1 MPLPT
6 PGQPRK
12 THWAFL
18 SLTSRCRG
26 RDFWVMTEEDA
37 LMSVSEFRKDD
48 ERKLRTE
55 KELAAL
61 NLKTRFK
68 TAMGGSKSQFFF
80 FGSGRQREREREGF
94 YVWGREDGSVKFDS
108 DFYLSGISL

>member
-1 MPLPT
+1 
-6 PGQPRK
+6 
-12 THWAFL
+12 
-18 SLTSRCRG
+18 
-26 RDFWVMTEEDA
+26 MTEEDA
-37 LMSVSEFRKDD
+37 LRSASEFRKDD

-80 FGSGRQREREREGF
+80 FFWELHRARERGEG
-94 YVWGREDGSVKFDS
+94 VLCLGTGRECEIRF
-108 DFYLSGISL
+108 

>member
-1 MPLPT
+1 
-6 PGQPRK
+6 
-12 THWAFL
+12 
-18 SLTSRCRG
+18 
-26 RDFWVMTEEDA
+26 MTEEDA
-37 LMSVSEFRKDD
+37 LRSASEFRKDD

-80 FGSGRQREREREGF
+80 FFGSCTERERERGRGF
-94 YVWGREDGSVKFDS
+94 MFGDRTGV
-108 DFYLSGISL
+108 

>member
-1 MPLPT
+1 
-6 PGQPRK
+6 
-12 THWAFL
+12 
-18 SLTSRCRG
+18 
-26 RDFWVMTEEDA
+26 MTEEDA
-37 LMSVSEFRKDD
+37 LRSASEFRKDD

-80 FGSGRQREREREGF
+80 FFGSCTEREREGKGF
-94 YVWGREDGSVKFDS
+94 YVWGQDGSVKFDS
-108 DFYLSGISL
+108 DFYLFRISLEAREAGGFWRLEMCHDTCNKIQCSPKMS